1 MLKFYYYFS
10 IMSIS
15 PYDIET
21 KLKNLLPFL
30 MNEYKVSR
38 IGYFGSY
45 STGTHDDESDIDI
58 LVEFSQ
64 PCGWKFFTLEKLL
77 ADQLGK
83 EVDLVTSSAI
93 KNQLKNSILKQVK
106 YI

>member
-1 MLKFYYYFS
+1 
-10 IMSIS
+10 MSLS
-15 PYDIET
+15 HSDIEV
-21 KLKNLLPFL
+21 KLRNLLPFL
-30 MNEYKVSR
+30 RDEYKVSR

-45 STGTHDDESDIDI
+45 STGKQDDESDIDI

-77 ADQLGK
+77 EEQLGK
-83 EVDLVTSSAI
+83 EVDLVTLQAI
-93 KNQLKNSILKQVK
+93 KFQLKDSILKQVK

>member
-1 MLKFYYYFS
+1 MV
-10 IMSIS
+10 IS
-15 PYDIET
+15 RTDIEA
-21 KLKNLLPFL
+21 KLKTLLPL
-30 MNEYKVSR
+30 LQKEYKVSK
-38 IGYFGSY
+38 IGYFGSF
-45 STGTHDDESDIDI
+45 STGNQDEQSDVDI

-77 ADQLGK
+77 EEQFGR

-93 KNQLKNSILKQVK
+93 KKQLKSSIIEQVK

>member
-1 MLKFYYYFS
+1 
-10 IMSIS
+10 MSLS
-15 PYDIET
+15 KSDIEV

-30 MNEYKVSR
+30 INEYRVKR

-45 STGTHDDESDIDI
+45 ATGMQDDDSDIDI

-77 ADQLGK
+77 EDQLGK
-83 EVDLVTSSAI
+83 EVDLVTTSAI
-93 KNQLKNSILKQVK
+93 KNQLKDSILKQVK
-106 YI
+106 FI

>member
-1 MLKFYYYFS
+1 
-10 IMSIS
+10 MSLS
-15 PYDIET
+15 QDDIEL

-30 MNEYKVSR
+30 KNEYKVRR

-45 STGTHDDESDIDI
+45 STGMQDEQSDIDI

-77 ADQLGK
+77 EDQLGK
-83 EVDLVTSSAI
+83 EVDLVTIAAI
-93 KNQLKNSILKQVK
+93 KKQLKNSILKQVK
-106 YI
+106 FI

>member
-1 MLKFYYYFS
+1 
-10 IMSIS
+10 MSLS
-15 PYDIET
+15 KSDIEV

-30 MNEYKVSR
+30 INEYRVKR

-45 STGTHDDESDIDI
+45 ATGMQDDESDIDI

-77 ADQLGK
+77 EDQLGR
-83 EVDLVTSSAI
+83 EVDLVTTSAL
-93 KNQLKNSILKQVK
+93 KNQLKDSILKQVK
-106 YI
+106 FI

>member
-1 MLKFYYYFS
+1 MRLTPS
-10 IMSIS
+10 
-15 PYDIET
+15 DIEV

-30 MNEYKVSR
+30 VNEYRVKR

-45 STGTHDDESDIDI
+45 ATGMQDDDSDINI

-77 ADQLGK
+77 EDQLGK
-83 EVDLVTSSAI
+83 EVDLVTAFA
-93 KNQLKNSILKQVK
+93 L
-106 YI
+106 

>member
-1 MLKFYYYFS
+1 
-10 IMSIS
+10 MSLS
-15 PYDIET
+15 KSDIEV

-30 MNEYKVSR
+30 INEYRVKR

-45 STGTHDDESDIDI
+45 ATGMQDDESDIDI

-77 ADQLGK
+77 EDQLGK
-83 EVDLVTSSAI
+83 EVDLVTASAL
-93 KNQLKNSILKQVK
+93 KSQLKDSILKQVK
-106 YI
+106 FI

>member
-1 MLKFYYYFS
+1 
-10 IMSIS
+10 MSLS
-15 PYDIET
+15 KSDIEV

-30 MNEYKVSR
+30 INEYRVKR

-45 STGTHDDESDIDI
+45 ATGMQDDESDIDI

-77 ADQLGK
+77 EDQLGR
-83 EVDLVTSSAI
+83 EVDLVTTSAI
-93 KNQLKNSILKQVK
+93 KNQLKDSILKQVK
-106 YI
+106 FI

>member
-1 MLKFYYYFS
+1 
-10 IMSIS
+10 MSLS
-15 PYDIET
+15 QDDIEL

-30 MNEYKVSR
+30 KNEYKVRR

-45 STGTHDDESDIDI
+45 STGLQDEQSDIDI

-77 ADQLGK
+77 EDQLGK
-83 EVDLVTSSAI
+83 EVDLVTIAAI
-93 KNQLKNSILKQVK
+93 KKQLKNSILKQVK
-106 YI
+106 FI

>member
-1 MLKFYYYFS
+1 
-10 IMSIS
+10 MSLS
-15 PYDIET
+15 QTDIEL

-30 MNEYKVSR
+30 KNEYKVNG

-45 STGTHDDESDIDI
+45 STGLQDDQSDIDI

-77 ADQLGK
+77 EDHLGK
-83 EVDLVTSSAI
+83 EIDLVTTSAI
-93 KNQLKNSILKQVK
+93 KTQLKDSILKQVK
-106 YI
+106 FI

>member
-1 MLKFYYYFS
+1 
-10 IMSIS
+10 MSLS
-15 PYDIET
+15 QTDIEV

-45 STGTHDDESDIDI
+45 STGMQDEESDIDI

-77 ADQLGK
+77 EEQLGK
-83 EVDLVTSSAI
+83 NVDLVTSASI
-93 KNQLKNSILKQVK
+93 KRQLKESILNQVK
-106 YI
+106 FI

>member
-1 MLKFYYYFS
+1 
-10 IMSIS
+10 MSLS
-15 PYDIET
+15 QADIES

-30 MNEYKVSR
+30 RNEYKVNR

-45 STGTHDDESDIDI
+45 STGMQDEESDIDI

-77 ADQLGK
+77 EDQLGK
-83 EVDLVTSSAI
+83 EVDLITTSAI
-93 KNQLKNSILKQVK
+93 KSQLKQSILKQVK
-106 YI
+106 FI

>member
-1 MLKFYYYFS
+1 
-10 IMSIS
+10 MSLS
-15 PYDIET
+15 RSDIEV
-21 KLKNLLPFL
+21 KLRNLLPFL
-30 MNEYKVSR
+30 RDEYKVSR

-45 STGTHDDESDIDI
+45 STGMEDDKSDIDI

-77 ADQLGK
+77 EEQLGK
-83 EVDLVTSSAI
+83 EVDLVTIHAI
-93 KNQLKNSILKQVK
+93 KKQLKESILKQVK

>member
-1 MLKFYYYFS
+1 
-10 IMSIS
+10 MSLS
-15 PYDIET
+15 QDDIEL

-30 MNEYKVSR
+30 KNEYKVSR

-45 STGTHDDESDIDI
+45 STGSQDEQSDIDI

-77 ADQLGK
+77 EDKLGK
-83 EVDLVTSSAI
+83 EVDLVTIAAI
-93 KNQLKNSILKQVK
+93 KKQLKHSILKQVK
-106 YI
+106 FI